1 MESSHLKSAIRQRR
15 QSTAVARLSFGYLL
29 TISLALGGLSCGT
42 CNPPPFIISIAT
54 NSTTAGGNQF
64 LLTVNGGNFRRD
76 SLVSW
81 NGSFRVT
88 SFLSNHQLEA
98 AITTADIATPGSVLV
113 LVFNPP
119 SGNTTSVS
127 GAIGNTFVMGCI
139 GKDSNAVAFTI
150 SP

>member
-1 MESSHLKSAIRQRR
+1 VESIYLKSAVRQRR
-15 QSTAVARLSFGYLL
+15 QRTAVARLSFGCLL
-29 TISLALGGLSCGT
+29 AIALALGGLSCGT
-42 CNPPPFIISIAT
+42 CNPRPFMSSIAPNT
-54 NSTTAGGNQF
+54 ATAGGNQF

-113 LVFNPP
+113 LLFNPP

>member
-1 MESSHLKSAIRQRR
+1 MTASGQCGAGRCKLILAFTLDGLHLRRPRRLGQRYEEEVEF
-15 QSTAVARLSFGYLL
+15 THRL
-29 TISLALGGLSCGT
+29 A
-42 CNPPPFIISIAT
+42 AT
-54 NSTTAGGNQF
+54 Y
-64 LLTVNGGNFRRD
+64 
-76 SLVSW
+76 
-81 NGSFRVT
+81 
-88 SFLSNHQLEA
+88 

-139 GKDSNAVAFTI
+139 AKDSNAVAFTI